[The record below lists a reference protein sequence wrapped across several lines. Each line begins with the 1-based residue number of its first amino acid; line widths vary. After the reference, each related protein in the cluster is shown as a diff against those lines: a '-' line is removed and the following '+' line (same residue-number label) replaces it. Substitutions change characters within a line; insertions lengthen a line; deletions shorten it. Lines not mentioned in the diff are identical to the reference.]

1 MIDKAIDLE
10 NAVSQ
15 IAPLFQDSL
24 FQCFH
29 FGPPEIEKKINQ
41 KALNVSGLVEPII
54 EQSLR
59 GVFFETEAAMSLPRV
74 LSTDFTKEDGQWK
87 GSGRVSFLAIFLPSL
102 PWGWRLKAYN
112 LC

>member
-1 MIDKAIDLE
+1 
-10 NAVSQ
+10 
-15 IAPLFQDSL
+15 
-24 FQCFH
+24 
-29 FGPPEIEKKINQ
+29 
-41 KALNVSGLVEPII
+41 
-54 EQSLR
+54 
-59 GVFFETEAAMSLPRV
+59 MSLPRV